1 MKKNVLTENK
11 IKGSKGFYAA
21 LGISAV
27 MIGAACLFAYNQGEQ
42 LADGNLSAGISTP
55 VPEAPVDKKYNNVP
69 KSTTTAYVVAITP
82 TTTTAAVQ
90 VQAETM
96 PVEEVIIETPEEE
109 FQEAAAD
116 IEPAEEVEAPADT
129 DVLETGVHKLD
140 NVKSPLADITNVI
153 TSFSGTELVKNE
165 TTGSW
170 QTHNGTD
177 FAAEAGTEVYAVSN
191 GEITSVKKDALWGVT
206 VVIDHHNGFITK
218 YCNLADDLSVQEGD
232 TLVSGDVIGVV
243 GQTADIE
250 SSLAP
255 HLHLE
260 ITHNGAFIDPL
271 SALKQ

>member
-42 LADGNLSAGISTP
+42 LSEGQLSAGISTP
-55 VPEAPVDKKYNNVP
+55 APETPVDKKYNNVP
-69 KSTTTAYVVAITP
+69 KSTTTAYVVAMTP
-82 TTTTAAVQ
+82 TTTMPAVQ
-90 VQAETM
+90 IQAETM
-96 PVEEVIIETPEEE
+96 SVEEVIIETPEEE
-109 FQEAAAD
+109 FQEV
-116 IEPAEEVEAPADT
+116 IEMEEAEEADAET
-129 DVLETGVHKLD
+129 DSEILETGVSKLE
-140 NVKSPLADITNVI
+140 NVKPPLADISNVI

-177 FAAEAGTEVYAVSN
+177 FAAEVGTEVYAVSN

-206 VVIDHHNGFITK
+206 VVLDHHNGFVTK

-232 TLVSGDVIGVV
+232 MLVSGDMIGVV

-250 SSLAP
+250 SALAP
-255 HLHLE
+255 HLHIE
-260 ITHNGAFIDPL
+260 ITHNGSFVDPL
-271 SALKQ
+271 SSLK

>member
-27 MIGAACLFAYNQGEQ
+27 MIGAACLFAYGEGEKITDSQ
-42 LADGNLSAGISTP
+42 INSGLSSPDTA
-55 VPEAPVDKKYNNVP
+55 VDKKYNNVP
-69 KSTTTAYVVAITP
+69 KSTTTAYVVAQVPI
-82 TTTTAAVQ
+82 TTAAVSTAIQ
-90 VQAETM
+90 VQAETI
-96 PVEEVIIETPEEE
+96 PVEEVIIETPEDE
-109 FQEAAAD
+109 FNEVVAD
-116 IEPAEEVEAPADT
+116 IDPAEEVIAPENDS
-129 DVLETGVHKLD
+129 VETVSPKLD
-140 NVKSPLADITNVI
+140 NVKPPLADISNVL

-177 FAAEAGTEVYAVSN
+177 FEAEAGTEVYAVST
-191 GEITSVKKDALWGVT
+191 GEVTSVNKDALWGVT
-206 VVIDHHNGFITK
+206 VTIDHHNGFVSK
-218 YCNLADDLSVQEGD
+218 YCNLAEDLAVQEGD
-232 TLVSGDVIGVV
+232 NLVSGDVIGLV

-260 ITHNGAFIDPL
+260 ITHNGAFTDPMN
-271 SALKQ
+271 ALR